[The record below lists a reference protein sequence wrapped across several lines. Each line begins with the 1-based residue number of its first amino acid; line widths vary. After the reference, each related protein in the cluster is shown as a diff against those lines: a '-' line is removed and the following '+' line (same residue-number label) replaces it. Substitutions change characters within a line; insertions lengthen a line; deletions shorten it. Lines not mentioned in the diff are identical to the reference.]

1 MNAKMKVLA
10 LALLGLAGYAGSA
23 VAGCPSSPVPP
34 WSSTTSLSGGTFA
47 IVAGGLDGSACRADA
62 SIAASLASVATVTD
76 TTPANE
82 TRYRFQFLIDPN
94 NLGAFNSTDFAAIF
108 RANSAAAANGTQNL
122 LNVTLV
128 AGPSGAKRVRFNAA
142 CASGQGF
149 RCAQSDTTDLPTNAP
164 SRIEGDLT
172 IGATATLRYW
182 INAPQGTTEPPE
194 TGTLTIGDNSA
205 WAGVDTAI
213 MGLSGPSVP
222 FKDTHAGQAVG
233 FDTFDSRRSTYIGW

>member
-1 MNAKMKVLA
+1 MSHFS
-10 LALLGLAGYAGSA
+10 GSA
-23 VAGCPSSPVPP
+23 LEQHDFPVR
-34 WSSTTSLSGGTFA
+34 GTFA

-82 TRYRFQFLIDPN
+82 VRYRFQFMIDPS
-94 NLGAFNSTDFAAIF
+94 NLGTFSSTDFAAIF
-108 RANSAAAANGTQNL
+108 RSNSAAAANGTQNIL
-122 LNVTLV
+122 QVTLV
-128 AGPSGAKRVRFNAA
+128 AGPAGAKRVRFNAA

-149 RCAQSDTTDLPTNAP
+149 RCAQSDTTDLPAGA

-182 INAPQGTTEPPE
+182 INAAPGTTEPAP

-205 WAGVDTAI
+205 WTGVDTAI

-222 FKDTHAGQAVG
+222 FKDTHAGQTVG
-233 FDTFDSRRSTYIGW
+233 FDTFDSRRTTYIGS

>member
-34 WSSTTSLSGGTFA
+34 WASTTSLSGGSIA
-47 IVAGGLDGSACRADA
+47 IVAGGLDGSTCRADA

-82 TRYRFQFLIDPN
+82 TRYRFQFLIDPS
-94 NLGAFNSTDFAAIF
+94 NLGTFNSTDFAAIF
-108 RANSAAAANGTQNL
+108 RANSAATANGTQNL

-128 AGPSGAKRVRFNAA
+128 AGPGGSKRVRFNAA
-142 CASGQGF
+142 CAAGQNF
-149 RCAQSDTTDLPTNAP
+149 RCAQSDTNDLPATP
-164 SRIEGDLT
+164 SRVEADLT
-172 IGATATLRYW
+172 IGATATLRWW
-182 INAPQGTTEPPE
+182 INAPQGTSEPPVS
-194 TGTLTIGDNSA
+194 GTLNIGDNTA
-205 WAGVDTAI
+205 WVGVDTAI

-233 FDTFDSRRSTYIGW
+233 FDTFDSRRQTYIGW